1 MSVTELG
8 IVRDVMEVQ
17 LKNASFPMLFTEFGI
32 AIVVREEH
40 QANAMFPMLFTEFGI
55 AIVVRAEHQ
64 ANAYSPILVTEL
76 WMVMEVRT
84 KHFSNALHSMLVY
97 PSIISEVMTFTL
109 SNPSSFTRL
118 LVNTFS
124 FCKFLLCRKTWT
136 ICCRCMNL
144 SYCKTL

>member
-1 MSVTELG
+1 MSVTEFG

-76 WMVMEVRT
+76 GMVMEVRA

-97 PSIISEVMTFTL
+97 PSIISEVMTSNL
-109 SNPSSFTRL
+109 SNPSSFTRP
-118 LVNTFS
+118 LVNIFL
-124 FCKFLLCRKTWT
+124 FLLFIIIQKFPIHFLFVA
-136 ICCRCMNL
+136 IC
-144 SYCKTL
+144 